1 MTPGNEAAA
10 EGGQLVLL
18 KGEAVLA
25 RAVGWHLEDRVIVHQ
40 NSTIVFS

>member
-1 MTPGNEAAA
+1 VER
-10 EGGQLVLL
+10 
-18 KGEAVLA
+18 AVLA